1 MAGPGLGR
9 GQGRPLRVVYW
20 GTYDVGK
27 PRNRI
32 MLRGLRDSGVAVTEC
47 HVELWRRVED
57 KSQLTGPLRRAAVVA
72 RWLVSYPVLIARY
85 LLAPAH
91 DAVVVGYV
99 GHVDVLVL
107 WPFARLRR
115 APIVWDAFLSLYD
128 TVVCDRRL
136 VSPRHPVARALFRL
150 EALACR
156 LADRVVLDT
165 RAHADY
171 FQRTFHVPAER
182 LAVVPV
188 GAEGE
193 RFPRRSVETIAAPAA
208 PAMTVLFYGQFIPLH
223 GIEAIIRAADLARDD
238 AIDWVLI
245 GRGQEAVRIRRLLAA
260 RPIPRLS
267 WLAWLDYD
275 ALVNEIH
282 RADICLGIFGD
293 TDKAA
298 RVIPNKVYQVLATG
312 TPLVT
317 RDSPAI
323 RELLSPD
330 TPGIWLV
337 PPADPGALLAALRE
351 FATARQQLRARP
363 LFAELQDTITPRRV
377 GHRLTGI
384 IAEVVAGRAR
394 SRRPAAT
401 DGIIHEPQRHPD

>member
-9 GQGRPLRVVYW
+9 GQGRPHRVVYW

-32 MLRGLRDSGVAVTEC
+32 MLRDSGVAVTEC

-107 WPFARLRR
+107 WPCARLRR

-128 TVVCDRRL
+128 TAGCDRRL

-260 RPIPRLS
+260 RPIPRLR
-267 WLAWLDYD
+267 LAGVAGLRR
-275 ALVNEIH
+275 ACQRNPPGRHLPRHLRRH
-282 RADICLGIFGD
+282 RQGRPGHSEQGLPGARHRH
-293 TDKAA
+293 AA
-298 RVIPNKVYQVLATG
+298 RHPRFTG
-312 TPLVT
+312 
-317 RDSPAI
+317 
-323 RELLSPD
+323 
-330 TPGIWLV
+330 
-337 PPADPGALLAALRE
+337 DPGAAQSRHARYLAGAAGGPGRPVGGAQGIRHGTTATSRAALVRG
-351 FATARQQLRARP
+351 AAGHDHTA
-363 LFAELQDTITPRRV
+363 PRRAST
-377 GHRLTGI
+377 HRHH
-384 IAEVVAGRAR
+384 RR
-394 SRRPAAT
+394 SRRWPGAFASAGRNGR
-401 DGIIHEPQRHPD
+401 DHP